1 MRARIAW
8 VLAGLTAAM
17 TVVDIAVTAAYRP
30 LLSEEAV
37 AEHGFPFANAAVLG
51 SAVLGALV
59 ISRDHR
65 HVVGWLLNLIGVT
78 GAFSLMLE
86 AYSIWVVSDGGPGS
100 TAVAGVLG
108 LTASVVGG
116 QFAIG
121 GLALLFLLAPDGRLL
136 SPRWRYVAVAVPI
149 GVVLCAISLLAGD
162 PRKFDIQGIQTG
174 PVREG
179 TFTLGF
185 ALICVGLVGAVI
197 SMLVRLRRSRGE
209 ERQQVRLIAL
219 AVGLLLLGIVSLF
232 VVQTLNGGRQTWA
245 ASLPLYVAYVI
256 LPLALGVA
264 VLRYRLYDVG
274 IFINRAAV
282 LAIGTAFAAVGYVVL
297 VVVVGGQVDS
307 RTGGFA
313 VSLLGTAVVAL
324 AFQPLRRWVVHLA
337 NRLAYGHRAR
347 PYVALSDFSSRL
359 VVMPTADALLP
370 AVADAAGR
378 AVSARGSSVVLDVPG
393 ADAVSADWGDAER
406 GTTLPYDVPI
416 RSSGAVLGHITVL
429 VPKGRAVRAA
439 DARLLQALADQTAVA
454 FRNIAMEAELA
465 VRVAALDRTTDELA
479 DSRARLIDADDAARR
494 TLEAAIA
501 RDVFP
506 RLVTLP
512 AELARAGRTIASL
525 LRLRRPRPRRPG
537 ARHQHRPRVAP
548 RAHAGGLPDPARA
561 DRARAGTAVVPGA
574 ERAGARPADARRSGR
589 PAVLPRIEAA
599 VYFCCSEAARALSE
613 HSAVSLGL
621 DGADLVLRVTGI
633 TDDRMDWLA
642 IEDRVAAVDGTLT
655 REVGAMTVVI
665 PEASA
670 AVAVGDV
677 ALGGSTGG
685 PRG

>member
-37 AEHGFPFANAAVLG
+37 AQHGFPFVNAAVLG

-65 HVVGWLLNLIGVT
+65 HVVGWLLNLIGVI

-136 SPRWRYVAVAVPI
+136 SPRWRYVAALVPI
-149 GVVLCAISLLAGD
+149 GVLCCAISLLSGD
-162 PRKFDIQGIQTG
+162 PREFDIQGTQVG

-185 ALICVGLVGAVI
+185 ALISLGLVGAVI

-219 AVGLLLLGIVSLF
+219 AVGLLMLGIVSLF
-232 VVQTLNGGRQTWA
+232 VLQSLNGGRQTWA
-245 ASLPLYVAYVI
+245 ASLPLYVAYMV

-274 IFINRAAV
+274 LFINRAAV

-378 AVSARGSSVVLDVPG
+378 AVSARGASVVLDVPG

-416 RSSGAVLGHITVL
+416 RTSGAVLGHITVL

-439 DARLLQALADQTAVA
+439 EARLLQALADQTAVA

-512 AELARAGRTIASL
+512 AELARAGRAIATGSGDHGLDVLVRDTNTALESL
-525 LRLRRPRPRRPG
+525 RGLTRGVFPTQLARTGLEPALRSCLARSGLGPALQVHPG
-537 ARHQHRPRVAP
+537 A
-548 RAHAGGLPDPARA
+548 AGQRFS
-561 DRARAGTAVVPGA
+561 R
-574 ERAGARPADARRSGR
+574 
-589 PAVLPRIEAA
+589 RIEAA
-599 VYFCCSEAARALSE
+599 VYFCCAEAARALSE
-613 HSAVSLGL
+613 HASVSLGL

-655 REVGAMTVVI
+655 REVGGMTVVI
-665 PEASA
+665 PGASA